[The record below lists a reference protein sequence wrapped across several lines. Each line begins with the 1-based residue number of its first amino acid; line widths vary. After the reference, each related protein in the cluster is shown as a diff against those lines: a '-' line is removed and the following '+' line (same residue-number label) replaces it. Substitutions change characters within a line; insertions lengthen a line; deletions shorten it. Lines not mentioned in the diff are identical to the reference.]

1 MAVCYPSKV
10 IDFAKSKIGYKEGS
24 NNWNEFAKELD
35 SVNYFNPQK
44 KQCLPWCCVFVDDC
58 FYNGSEKDKS
68 KTYDVLYQPSY
79 ENLSA
84 VVSYMAGYFKKKDKY
99 FTDKNKVEK
108 GDVVFF
114 NAVND
119 KGQVTSTFS
128 HVGIVVDRDAAGI
141 TTVEG
146 NKLDMVRQCQ
156 YLFTSIGTKINGFGK
171 PKYDPEP
178 DPGKNVDIVIKV
190 TAPEGVKVN
199 IKLEE

>member
-1 MAVCYPSKV
+1 MGVCYPSKV
-10 IDFAKSKIGYKEGS
+10 IEFAKSKIGYKEGS

-44 KQCLPWCCVFVDDC
+44 KQNVPWCCVFVDDSV
-58 FYNGSEKDKS
+58 YNGSGKDKA

-84 VVSYMAGYFKKKDKY
+84 VVSYMAGYFKKKSKY
-99 FTDKNKVEK
+99 FTDKDTVEK
-108 GDVVFF
+108 GDIVFF
-114 NAVND
+114 NSVND

-128 HVGIVVDRDAAGI
+128 HVGIVVDRDDRGI

-146 NKLDMVRQCQ
+146 NKGDMVKQCQ

-171 PKYDPEP
+171 PKYDKEPSPE
-178 DPGKNVDIVIKV
+178 KEVNIVVKV

-199 IKLEE
+199 IKVEN